1 MQILQQ
7 PRGIVHALRRMTML
21 NILPR
26 YLPEFF
32 KDLPTRP

>member
-1 MQILQQ
+1 MKLVKKYF
-7 PRGIVHALRRMTML
+7 RAA
-21 NILPR
+21 PR